1 MTKKKPDASR
11 GRPPVP
17 IERHPERFE
26 IACWRAFT
34 GMGLDSFPAAR
45 LAWMVVKGG
54 PITRKDIEGALNKE
68 SATIPLPPFDPDD
81 PDKGLRQLAEKAKRQ
96 RPSKWLVNS
105 VALIQG
111 LIIFIFGGNV
121 IDMKATVNALN
132 TLGWR
137 SVTVDLADRAL
148 KSNPD
153 VPSAYAA
160 VMSFA
165 PDPDGGGSAE
175 RTPAWDAAAARAAAD
190 AYIPPSALAADP
202 ERLSPRARRLLARLR
217 QKAKNEP
224 SDLII
229 LHRRVPPGA

>member
-1 MTKKKPDASR
+1 MTKKKPCASR
-11 GRPPVP
+11 GRPPAGDFKPFRVALD
-17 IERHPERFE
+17 RHR
-26 IACWRAFT
+26 RAFT

-45 LAWMVVKGG
+45 LALLVVKGG
-54 PITRKDIEGALNKE
+54 PITREDIEGALNKE

-137 SVTVDLADRAL
+137 SVTVDLGP
-148 KSNPD
+148 SNPT
-153 VPSAYAA
+153 P
-160 VMSFA
+160 MS
-165 PDPDGGGSAE
+165 PL
-175 RTPAWDAAAARAAAD
+175 RM
-190 AYIPPSALAADP
+190 
-202 ERLSPRARRLLARLR
+202 LL
-217 QKAKNEP
+217 
-224 SDLII
+224 
-229 LHRRVPPGA
+229 